1 VGSDL
6 FYPKHNN
13 YILFVNIYSMESR
26 LPLYFLFAILL
37 IFGASVNAQLT
48 VHFIDVGQGDA
59 ELLQS
64 GSHSMLIDAG
74 PSSAGGT
81 VVSYLKG
88 LGISNLDVVVATHP
102 HEDHIGGMVDV
113 LNSFPVGLYV
123 DNGATHTS
131 TTYENVMT
139 KLNSKQIPYAEV
151 TTGKMIPF
159 ADGIKV
165 QVMNPSSLTGDL
177 NEDSIV
183 LKVTDGSE
191 KFLFMGDAADGSGDL
206 SAQVLK
212 VTHHGSNTGTSSSFL
227 SKVNPEVAVIEV
239 GAGNTYGH
247 PASGTLNKLHS
258 NGVKVYRTDEDG
270 NVVIKSDGSSYTIQ
284 PASGGSLSSGVTA
297 PAKTSTPTY
306 SSPVYVAPIQTPPP
320 VYSSPVASSTGAC
333 NCNGPDLNCK
343 DFSSWSES
351 QSCYDYCKSQGK
363 GDCFGLDKNKDGS
376 ACDSMK

>member
-1 VGSDL
+1 M
-6 FYPKHNN
+6 
-13 YILFVNIYSMESR
+13 IFVFS
-26 LPLYFLFAILL
+26 
-37 IFGASVNAQLT
+37 ASANAQLT

-64 GSHSMLIDAG
+64 GSHNMLIDAG

-88 LGISNLDVVVATHP
+88 LGVSKLDVVVATHP
-102 HEDHIGGMVDV
+102 HEDHIGGMMDV
-113 LNSFPVGLYV
+113 LNSFPVGLYI
-123 DNGATHTS
+123 DNGEPHSS

-139 KLNSKQIPYAEV
+139 KLNNKQIPYAEV
-151 TTGKMIPF
+151 TTGKIIPF
-159 ADGIKV
+159 ADGITV

-177 NEDSIV
+177 NANSVV
-183 LKVTDGSE
+183 LKITDGLE
-191 KFLFMGDAADGSGDL
+191 KFLFMGDADDGSGDL

-212 VTHHGSNTGTSSSFL
+212 VSHHGSNTGTSSSFL

-247 PASGTLNKLHS
+247 PASGTINRLQS
-258 NGVKVYRTDEDG
+258 NDVKIYRTDETG
-270 NVVIKSDGSSYTIQ
+270 NIVIKSDGSSYSIQ
-284 PASGGSLSSGVTA
+284 TTSDKSSSSSKIT
-297 PAKTSTPTY
+297 PAKTATR
-306 SSPVYVAPIQTPPP
+306 VYIAPIQTPTQ
-320 VYSSPVASSTGAC
+320 VYSAPDASSTGTC

-343 DFSSWSES
+343 DFSSWSEA